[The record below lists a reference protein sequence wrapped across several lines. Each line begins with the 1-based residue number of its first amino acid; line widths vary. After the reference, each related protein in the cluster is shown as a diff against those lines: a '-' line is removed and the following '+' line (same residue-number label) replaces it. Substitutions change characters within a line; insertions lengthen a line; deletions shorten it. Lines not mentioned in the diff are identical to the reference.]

1 MLSESTP
8 TISLRS
14 HGQVLIPHRLIIYN
28 SHPFVNQSWPTANL
42 LPSKL
47 PEEEGEGDPVLLT
60 LNLQIRIN
68 LQIQAIVTTMALS
81 STSIALTYSLAAKAS
96 SKPPTS
102 SSQPSISKP
111 QTRKS
116 NNSTLRNYGRLM
128 RVARYYTQTPT
139 TTSRRKPFIKRN

>member
-14 HGQVLIPHRLIIYN
+14 HGQVLIPLRLIIYD

-47 PEEEGEGDPVLLT
+47 PEEGEGDLVLLT
-60 LNLQIRIN
+60 LNLQIRID
-68 LQIQAIVTTMALS
+68 LQIHAIVITMALA

-102 SSQPSISKP
+102 SNQPSISKP

-128 RVARYYTQTPT
+128 PVARYYTQTPT